1 MLRLRDVAESCE
13 RLRKVAVVT
22 SRNLPKHSLTF
33 RNIGN
38 HGVILLS
45 VLIILLTISLIG
57 ASLMSFFFS
66 VDVTAQYS
74 VESAKAFY
82 LAEAGIAHAVVEGG
96 AVGQRHRCIHTHLQR
111 AGRVGSM
118 TGETPNT
125 RKMLDVKRFPSHIG
139 DKSLVG
145 MAFFA

>member
-82 LAEAGIAHAVVEGG
+82 LAEAGIAHAVFMLHSQAQASADEEV
-96 AVGQRHRCIHTHLQR
+96 VGPIILGDGTYEVTIDYIQSAIVSV
-111 AGRVGSM
+111 GRVGS
-118 TGETPNT
+118 TKKILQLQYNA
-125 RKMLDVKRFPSHIG
+125 I
-139 DKSLVG
+139 
-145 MAFFA
+145 